1 MFSNSICQKKV
12 FAGPRCSTYQDFVQL
27 CSKFWAVL
35 LYLTVP
41 YILLCPCK
49 PYRAKLNPKTCWIHC
64 WEVGSLLN
72 QQPLVMVNALELC
85 WQKGLLALKT
95 LRKAWV
101 PSRHFGPLLIP
112 SNSTRE
118 AGVVDAVMQG
128 EKPAYSQ
135 EKEKPAR
142 THGALSLVLTHCYMQ
157 QATDSFSARIIPSH
171 GFFSLSQI
179 VCISTSC
186 QQKCWDSICK

>member
-1 MFSNSICQKKV
+1 M
-12 FAGPRCSTYQDFVQL
+12 
-27 CSKFWAVL
+27 
-35 LYLTVP
+35 
-41 YILLCPCK
+41 
-49 PYRAKLNPKTCWIHC
+49 
-64 WEVGSLLN
+64 LN

-118 AGVVDAVMQG
+118 AGVVVAVMQG